1 MLSLREHTVAE
12 ETLFFFLF
20 GAAAVGTALAVIT
33 RRNPVASALWMVGY
47 FLTLAG
53 LYLTLH
59 APFIA
64 VMQVLIY
71 AGAIMVL
78 VIFVI
83 MLLNLGNPEQL
94 RERFNPRVGLASAL
108 GALLVLQFLV
118 FLLSRP
124 TGYQAPSPK
133 AAELGSPQTIGQVL
147 FTDYLF
153 PFEAVSLL
161 LLAAV
166 VGAVILAKRKVEP

>member
-1 MLSLREHTVAE
+1 MSTEVV
-12 ETLFFFLF
+12 FFFLF
-20 GAAAVGTALAVIT
+20 GAAAIGSALAVIT
-33 RRNPVASALWMVGY
+33 RRNPLASALWMIAY
-47 FLTLAG
+47 FLMLAG
-53 LYLTLH
+53 LYLTLQ
-59 APFIA
+59 ASLIA

-78 VIFVI
+78 VIFVV

-94 RERFNPRVGLASAL
+94 RERFNPRVVLASAL

-118 FLLSRP
+118 LFVSRP
-124 TGYQAPSPK
+124 TGYSTPSPR
-133 AAELGSPQTIGQVL
+133 AAEIGSPGTLGRVL

-166 VGAVILAKRKVEP
+166 VGAVVLAKRKLEP

>member
-1 MLSLREHTVAE
+1 VSVNVV
-12 ETLFFFLF
+12 FFFLF

-47 FLTLAG
+47 FLMLAG
-53 LYLTLH
+53 LYLTLQ

-78 VIFVI
+78 VVFVI

-94 RERFNPRVGLASAL
+94 RERFNPRIALASAL

-118 FLLSRP
+118 FLVSRP
-124 TGYQAPSPK
+124 TGYSAPSPK
-133 AAELGSPQTIGQVL
+133 ASEIGSPEYIGRVL

-166 VGAVILAKRKVEP
+166 VGAVVLAKRKLEP

>member
-1 MLSLREHTVAE
+1 
-12 ETLFFFLF
+12 
-20 GAAAVGTALAVIT
+20 
-33 RRNPVASALWMVGY
+33 
-47 FLTLAG
+47 
-53 LYLTLH
+53 
-59 APFIA
+59 
-64 VMQVLIY
+64 
-71 AGAIMVL
+71 
-78 VIFVI
+78 IFVI

-124 TGYQAPSPK
+124 TGYTAPSPK
-133 AAELGSPQTIGQVL
+133 ASEIGSPENLGQVL

-166 VGAVILAKRKVEP
+166 VGAVVLAKRKLEP